1 MPIYLKKIRSDY
13 PIIYD
18 SMRLDLLFA
27 TLKTAA
33 LYPVPIKSYLQSK
46 TAQLLLDQPVDKIFR
61 LSSLPIAMRFYFVV

>member
-1 MPIYLKKIRSDY
+1 
-13 PIIYD
+13 
-18 SMRLDLLFA
+18 MRLDLLFA

-46 TAQLLLDQPVDKIFR
+46 TARLLLDQPVDKIFR